1 MQTAGIKIR
10 RKVRIKRHSYGNH
23 NPVFPI
29 TQITIRKGTNK
40 MAYLEIEKVIGREIM
55 DSRGNPTVEA
65 EVLLADGTIGR
76 GTAPSG
82 ASTGEFEALELRDG
96 DKARYGGKGV
106 TKAVENINTTI
117 NDALVGLDA
126 SDIYAVDRAMLAADG
141 TKDKSNLGAN
151 AILAVSIAAARA
163 AAISLDIPLYRFLG
177 GVSGNRLPVPMMNI
191 LNGGAHATNT
201 VDTQEFMI
209 MPVGAPTFKE
219 ALRWCAEVFHS
230 LAKILKA
237 KGLATSV
244 GDEGGFAP
252 NLSSDDETIETIL
265 EAVKAA
271 GYEPG
276 KDFMIAM
283 DAASSE
289 WKSEKGKGYYHQ
301 PKSGRDFT
309 SDELI
314 QHWADLVEKYPII
327 SIEDALDEEDWE
339 GWQKLTKEL
348 GDKVQLVGDDL
359 FVTNTERLSKGISL
373 GCGNSILIKLNQIGS
388 VSETLEAI
396 KMAHKAGYTAIS
408 SHRSGETADT
418 TIADL
423 AVALNTCQIK
433 TGAPSRSERV
443 AKYNQLLRIE
453 EELGDAAVY
462 PGMQAFNVKR

>member
-1 MQTAGIKIR
+1 M
-10 RKVRIKRHSYGNH
+10 SYL
-23 NPVFPI
+23 
-29 TQITIRKGTNK
+29 Q
-40 MAYLEIEKVIGREIM
+40 IEKVVGREIL

-65 EVLLADGTIGR
+65 EVTLVDGTVAR

-96 DKARYGGKGV
+96 DKVRYLGKGV
-106 TKAVENINTTI
+106 TKAVENINTVINETI
-117 NDALVGLDA
+117 TGMDA
-126 SDIYAVDRAMLAADG
+126 SDLYAVDKAMIAADG

-151 AILAVSIAAARA
+151 AILAVSIATARA
-163 AAISLDIPLYRFLG
+163 AATALDIPLYRFLG
-177 GVSGNRLPVPMMNI
+177 GVSGTRLPVPMMNI

-209 MPVGAPTFKE
+209 MPVGAPSFKE
-219 ALRWCAEVFHS
+219 ALRWCAEVFHN
-230 LAKILKA
+230 LAKILKS

-276 KDFMIAM
+276 RDFMIAM

-289 WKSEKGKGYYHQ
+289 WKSEKGKGFYHQ

-339 GWQKLTKEL
+339 GWQKLTAKL
-348 GDKVQLVGDDL
+348 GGKVQLVGDDL
-359 FVTNTERLSKGISL
+359 FVTNTERLKKGIEL

-396 KMAHKAGYTAIS
+396 QMAHNAGYTAIS

-453 EELGDAAVY
+453 EELGDSAVY
-462 PGMQAFNVKR
+462 PGMAAFHVKRD

>member
-1 MQTAGIKIR
+1 MNKSWQTPS
-10 RKVRIKRHSYGNH
+10 VSSLSKRGRSGSMGKDLDMEN
-23 NPVFPI
+23 FL
-29 TQITIRKGTNK
+29 
-40 MAYLEIEKVIGREIM
+40 AIEKVIGREII

-65 EVLLADGTIGR
+65 EVYLLDGTVGR
-76 GTAPSG
+76 GAAPSG

-96 DKARYGGKGV
+96 DKSRFGGKGV
-106 TKAVENINTTI
+106 TKAVENINTVI
-117 NDALVGLDA
+117 NDALKGVDA
-126 SDIYAVDRAMLAADG
+126 SDIYAVDAAMIAADG

-151 AILAVSIAAARA
+151 AILAVSIASACA
-163 AAISLDIPLYRFLG
+163 AANALAIPLYRFLG
-177 GVSGNRLPVPMMNI
+177 GVNGNKLPVPMMNI
-191 LNGGAHATNT
+191 LNGGAHAANT
-201 VDTQEFMI
+201 VDVQEFMI
-209 MPVGAPTFKE
+209 MPVGAPSFKE
-219 ALRWCAEVFHS
+219 ALRWCAEVFHA
-230 LAKILKA
+230 LAALLKS

-252 NLSSDDETIETIL
+252 DLASDEEAIQYIL
-265 EAVKAA
+265 EAVKDA

-289 WKSEKGKGYYHQ
+289 WKGERKGEYVL
-301 PKSGRDFT
+301 PKAGTKFT
-309 SDELI
+309 SEELI
-314 QHWADLVEKYPII
+314 EHWKKLVDKYPII

-339 GWQKLTKEL
+339 GWQKLTAEL

-359 FVTNTERLSKGISL
+359 FVTNTERLSKGIEL

-408 SHRSGETADT
+408 SHRSGETEDT

-453 EELGDAAVY
+453 EELGASAVY
-462 PGMQAFNVKR
+462 PGKAAFNVKNR

>member
-1 MQTAGIKIR
+1 M
-10 RKVRIKRHSYGNH
+10 SYL
-23 NPVFPI
+23 
-29 TQITIRKGTNK
+29 Q
-40 MAYLEIEKVIGREIM
+40 IEKVVGREIL

-65 EVLLADGTIGR
+65 EVTLVDGTVAR

-96 DKARYGGKGV
+96 DKARYLGKGV
-106 TKAVENINTTI
+106 TKAVENINTVINETI
-117 NDALVGLDA
+117 TGMDA
-126 SDIYAVDRAMLAADG
+126 SDLYAVDKAMIAADG

-151 AILAVSIAAARA
+151 AILAVSIATARA
-163 AAISLDIPLYRFLG
+163 AATALDIPLYRFLG
-177 GVSGNRLPVPMMNI
+177 GVSGTRLPVPMMNI

-209 MPVGAPTFKE
+209 MPVGAPSFKE
-219 ALRWCAEVFHS
+219 ALRWCAEVFHN
-230 LAKILKA
+230 LAKILKS

-265 EAVKAA
+265 EAVKVA

-276 KDFMIAM
+276 RDFMIAM

-289 WKSEKGKGYYHQ
+289 WKSEKGKGFYHQ

-339 GWQKLTKEL
+339 GWQKLTAKL
-348 GDKVQLVGDDL
+348 GGKVQLVGDDL
-359 FVTNTERLSKGISL
+359 FVTNTERLKKGIEL

-396 KMAHKAGYTAIS
+396 QMAHNAGYTAIS

-453 EELGDAAVY
+453 EELGDSAVY
-462 PGMQAFNVKR
+462 PGMAAFHVK

>member
-1 MQTAGIKIR
+1 M
-10 RKVRIKRHSYGNH
+10 S
-23 NPVFPI
+23 
-29 TQITIRKGTNK
+29 
-40 MAYLEIEKVIGREIM
+40 YLEIEKVIGREIL

-65 EVLLADGTIGR
+65 EVTLIDGTIAR

-96 DKARYGGKGV
+96 DKSRYLGKGV

-117 NDALVGLDA
+117 NDAIVGLDA
-126 SDIYAVDRAMLAADG
+126 SDIYAVDAAMIKADG

-151 AILAVSIAAARA
+151 AILAVSIATARA
-163 AAISLDIPLYRFLG
+163 AATALDIPLYRFLG
-177 GVSGNRLPVPMMNI
+177 GVTGNNLPVPMLNI

-209 MPVGAPTFKE
+209 MPVGAPSFKE
-219 ALRWCAEVFHS
+219 AIRWSTEVFHA
-230 LAKILKA
+230 LAKILKD

-252 NLSSDDETIETIL
+252 NLSSDEETIETIL
-265 EAVKAA
+265 DAVKAA

-289 WKSEKGKGYYHQ
+289 WKDKELGVGHYLQ
-301 PKSGRDFT
+301 PKSGKKFT
-309 SDELI
+309 SEELI
-314 QHWADLVEKYPII
+314 AHWASLVEKYPII

-339 GWQKLTKEL
+339 GWQKLTAEL

-359 FVTNTERLSKGISL
+359 FVTNTERLQKGIEL
-373 GCGNSILIKLNQIGS
+373 GSGNSILIKLNQIGS
-388 VSETLEAI
+388 VSETIEAI
-396 KMAHKAGYTAIS
+396 KLAHKAGYTAIS

-423 AVALNTCQIK
+423 AVALNTRQIK

-453 EELGDAAVY
+453 EQLGENAVY
-462 PGMQAFNVKR
+462 PGLKAFNVKK

>member
-1 MQTAGIKIR
+1 MGKDLDMENFLA
-10 RKVRIKRHSYGNH
+10 
-23 NPVFPI
+23 
-29 TQITIRKGTNK
+29 
-40 MAYLEIEKVIGREIM
+40 IEKVIGREII

-65 EVLLADGTIGR
+65 EVYLLDGTVGR
-76 GTAPSG
+76 GAAPSG

-96 DKARYGGKGV
+96 DKSRFGGKGV
-106 TKAVENINTTI
+106 TKAVENINTVI
-117 NDALVGLDA
+117 SDALTGVDA
-126 SDIYAVDRAMLAADG
+126 SDIYAVDAAMIAADG

-151 AILAVSIAAARA
+151 AILAVSIASARA
-163 AAISLDIPLYRFLG
+163 AANALAIPLYRFLG
-177 GVSGNRLPVPMMNI
+177 GVNGNRLPVPMMNI
-191 LNGGAHATNT
+191 LNGGAHAANT
-201 VDTQEFMI
+201 VDVQEFMI
-209 MPVGAPTFKE
+209 MPVGAPSFKE
-219 ALRWCAEVFHS
+219 ALRWCAEVFHA
-230 LAKILKA
+230 LAALLKS

-252 NLSSDDETIETIL
+252 DLASDEEAIQYIL
-265 EAVKAA
+265 DAVKDA

-289 WKSEKGKGYYHQ
+289 WKGERKGEYVL
-301 PKSGRDFT
+301 PKAGTKFT
-309 SDELI
+309 SEELI
-314 QHWADLVEKYPII
+314 EHWKKLVDKYPII

-339 GWQKLTKEL
+339 GWQKLTAEL
-348 GDKVQLVGDDL
+348 GNKVQLVGDDL
-359 FVTNTERLSKGISL
+359 FVTNTERLSKGIEL

-408 SHRSGETADT
+408 SHRSGETEDT

-453 EELGDAAVY
+453 EELGASAVY
-462 PGMQAFNVKR
+462 PGKAAFNEKNR

>member
-1 MQTAGIKIR
+1 
-10 RKVRIKRHSYGNH
+10 
-23 NPVFPI
+23 
-29 TQITIRKGTNK
+29 
-40 MAYLEIEKVIGREIM
+40 MAYLEIEKVVGREIL

-65 EVLLADGTIGR
+65 EVTLIDGTVSR

-96 DKARYGGKGV
+96 DKSRYLGKGV
-106 TKAVENINTTI
+106 SKAVENINTVI
-117 NDALVGLDA
+117 NDTITGMDA
-126 SDIYAVDRAMLAADG
+126 SDIYAVDKAMIEADG

-151 AILAVSIAAARA
+151 AILAVSIATARA
-163 AAISLDIPLYRFLG
+163 AATALDIPLYRFLG
-177 GVSGNRLPVPMMNI
+177 GISGNRLPVPMMNI
-191 LNGGAHATNT
+191 LNGGAHAANT
-201 VDTQEFMI
+201 VDVQEFMI
-209 MPVGAPTFKE
+209 MPVGAPSFKE
-219 ALRWCAEVFHS
+219 CLRWCAEVFHA
-230 LAKILKA
+230 LAALLKS

-252 NLSSDDETIETIL
+252 DLASDEEAIQYIL
-265 EAVKAA
+265 EAVKNA

-289 WKSEKGKGYYHQ
+289 WKGSKKGEYVL
-301 PKSGRDFT
+301 PKAGTKFT
-309 SDELI
+309 SAELI
-314 QHWADLVEKYPII
+314 EHWKKLVEKYPII

-339 GWQKLTKEL
+339 GWQQLTKEL

-359 FVTNTERLSKGISL
+359 FVTNTERLAKGIEL

-453 EELGDAAVY
+453 EELGDSAVY
-462 PGMQAFNVKR
+462 PQMKAFMI

>member
-1 MQTAGIKIR
+1 ME
-10 RKVRIKRHSYGNH
+10 
-23 NPVFPI
+23 
-29 TQITIRKGTNK
+29 
-40 MAYLEIEKVIGREIM
+40 YLTIEKVIGREIL

-65 EVLLADGTIGR
+65 EVYLMDGTVGR

-96 DKARYGGKGV
+96 DSSRYLGKGV
-106 TKAVENINTTI
+106 QKAVENINTTI
-117 NDALVGLDA
+117 NETLTGMDA
-126 SDIYAVDRAMLAADG
+126 SDIYAIDKAMIAADG
-141 TKDKSNLGAN
+141 TKDKSKLGAN

-163 AAISLDIPLYRFLG
+163 AATALGLPLYRFLG
-177 GVSGNRLPVPMMNI
+177 GIQGTKLPVPMMNI
-191 LNGGAHATNT
+191 LNGGAHADSA

-209 MPVGAPTFKE
+209 MPVGAPSFKE
-219 ALRWCAEVFHS
+219 ALRWCAEVFHT
-230 LAKILKA
+230 LKKLIKDMGDVTA
-237 KGLATSV
+237 V

-252 NLSSDDETIETIL
+252 NKLTSDEEAIEKIL
-265 EAVKAA
+265 EAIKAA
-271 GYEPG
+271 GFEPG

-289 WKSEKGKGYYHQ
+289 WKSEKGKGFYKQ
-301 PKSGRDFT
+301 PKSGKEFT

-314 QHWADLVEKYPII
+314 AHWESLVDKYPII
-327 SIEDALDEEDWE
+327 SIEDGLDEEDWE
-339 GWQKLTKEL
+339 GWQRMTAKIGK
-348 GDKVQLVGDDL
+348 KVQLVGDDL

-373 GCGNSILIKLNQIGS
+373 GAGNSILIKLNQIGS

-396 KMAHKAGYTAIS
+396 KMAHAAGYTAIS

-453 EELGDAAVY
+453 EELGGSACY
-462 PGMQAFNVKR
+462 PGMDAFHIKK